1 MPVLNI
7 AHRGA
12 RSLAPE
18 NTLAAA
24 RKALEIGADLW
35 ETDVLVTADG
45 QLILMHDD
53 TLERTTDVAGRFPG
67 RAPWTV
73 TTFTLSEIGTLA
85 PGTRFI
91 ESDPF
96 GEIAAGAVSPG
107 DQVGFLC
114 EPVPTLAQALIFT
127 QESDWRVNL
136 ELKEIP
142 PPMERFPIV
151 ERVVQIIDELSIDPH
166 RVIVSSFNHAWL
178 HQIRQ
183 LDPRLAVQ
191 ALVGPLP
198 QNRDPKFI
206 VYNAWAAAVDEDQ
219 VRAAVDRGLT
229 VNLYTV
235 NDQTDMRRF
244 IAAGVAGL
252 FTDYPQRLAAVLAD

>member
-1 MPVLNI
+1 MSVLNI

-24 RKALEIGADLW
+24 RQALEIGADLW

-53 TLERTTDVAGRFPG
+53 TLERTTDVARRYPD

-73 TTFTLSEIGTLA
+73 TTFTLAEIATLA

-107 DQVGFLC
+107 DQVAYLC
-114 EPVPTLAQALIFT
+114 EPVPTLAQALTFT
-127 QESDWRVNL
+127 QESGWRVNL
-136 ELKEIP
+136 ELKAIP
-142 PPMERFPIV
+142 PPLEDFPIV
-151 ERVVQIIDELSIDPH
+151 EHVLQLIDELAIDPR
-166 RVIVSSFNHAWL
+166 RVIISSFNHTWL
-178 HQIRQ
+178 RRVRQ
-183 LDPRLAVQ
+183 LSPQLTVQ
-191 ALVGPLP
+191 ALVETLP
-198 QNRDPKFI
+198 QNPSPEFP
-206 VYNAWAAAVDEDQ
+206 VYNAWVEVVDEEQ
-219 VRAAVDRGLT
+219 VRAAVGRGLT

-235 NDQTDMRRF
+235 NDENDMRRF

-252 FTDYPQRLAAVLAD
+252 FTDYPQRLASVLAA